1 MPTRGLRGAITVD
14 KNETTAILEATREL
28 LTEIIARNEIKD
40 FDDIVSAI
48 FTVSPDLN
56 ACFPA
61 EAARALGMGDVPL
74 LCAKEIEVPGAMPS
88 CIRILLHVETE
99 RTPKEMQHVYLRN
112 AQNLRP
118 DKCSAQ

>member
-14 KNETTAILEATREL
+14 ENETTAILEATHEL
-28 LTEIIARNEIKD
+28 LTEIIARNEIKE

-88 CIRILLHVETE
+88 CIRILLHVETQ

-112 AQNLRP
+112 AKNLRP
-118 DKCSAQ
+118 DKCGAQ